1 MATMSAAQKARLQ
14 HLYVEAATPYHELVA
29 ESGLSRF
36 GFQKLVKDE
45 NWGARPVA
53 AKVLKPKVALKPGLA
68 ESTGSTQADEDV
80 TGNVAGAGGDAEAPD
95 ADDASP
101 GSKKNTKK
109 TKKKD
114 APTPTDLVKQVLG
127 TIKTELGKLKG
138 QSGTSSQDRE
148 RGSRALSQ
156 LMNTLEKAVK
166 MHKKVAKKR
175 GDGKQD
181 KETLKD
187 AEAMR
192 RQIAERLERLHRER
206 LAAK

>member
-1 MATMSAAQKARLQ
+1 MATMSAALKTRLQ
-14 HLYVEAATPYHELVA
+14 RLYLDAATPYAALVA

-53 AKVLKPKVALKPGLA
+53 AKVLKAEVALKPGLA
-68 ESTGSTQADEDV
+68 ESTGSTQADDDV
-80 TGNVAGAGGDAEAPD
+80 AEAGGDAEAPD
-95 ADDASP
+95 AGDASLA
-101 GSKKNTKK
+101 SKKSTKK

-114 APTPTDLVKQVLG
+114 APTPADLVKQVLG

-175 GDGKQD
+175 GDSKQD

-187 AEAMR
+187 AEAIR

>member
-1 MATMSAAQKARLQ
+1 MATMSAALKTRLQ
-14 HLYVEAATPYHELVA
+14 RLYLDAATPYAALVA

-53 AKVLKPKVALKPGLA
+53 AKVLKAEVALKPGLA
-68 ESTGSTQADEDV
+68 ESTGSTQADDDVAEDV
-80 TGNVAGAGGDAEAPD
+80 AEAGGDAEAPD
-95 ADDASP
+95 AGDASLA
-101 GSKKNTKK
+101 SKKSTKK

-114 APTPTDLVKQVLG
+114 APTPADLVKQVLG

-175 GDGKQD
+175 GDSKQD

-187 AEAMR
+187 AEAIR